1 MKNLVKHIAASLV
14 QSPDQVFVEEVK
26 TANVSILQ
34 LRVAREDLGRVIGK
48 NGRTADAIR
57 RILQAVSPKIKKN
70 ILLEIV
76 E

>member
-1 MKNLVKHIAASLV
+1 MKNLVQHIAASLV
-14 QSPDQVFVEEVK
+14 QSPDQVFVEEVN
-26 TANVSILQ
+26 TAHVSILQ

-57 RILQAVSPKIKKN
+57 RILQAVSPKMKKN
-70 ILLEIV
+70 VLLEIV